1 MEKKTFKPEIE
12 SVYRIQKFVKS
23 GLALEAANHEK
34 SFAIDLI
41 IEELVVNIATHGIK
55 DVKTGIIAV
64 CTGIEDETLYI
75 GISDNG
81 PAFNPLE
88 EKDPDIFVPLEDRQ
102 IGGLGIYLVKQFVK
116 DIQYERK
123 DQKNLIRLWIA

>member
-1 MEKKTFKPEIE
+1 METKNFKPEIE

-23 GLALEAANHEK
+23 GLSPEATNK
-34 SFAIDLI
+34 KKCFAIDLV
-41 IEELVVNIATHGIK
+41 IEELVVNIATYGVK
-55 DVKTGIIAV
+55 DLKTGVIAV
-64 CTGIEDETLYI
+64 CTSIEDEALYI

-88 EKDPDIFVPLEDRQ
+88 EKDPNIFVPLEDRQ
-102 IGGLGIYLVKQFVK
+102 LGGLGIYLVKQFVK

-123 DQKNLIRLWIA
+123 DHKNLIRLWIA